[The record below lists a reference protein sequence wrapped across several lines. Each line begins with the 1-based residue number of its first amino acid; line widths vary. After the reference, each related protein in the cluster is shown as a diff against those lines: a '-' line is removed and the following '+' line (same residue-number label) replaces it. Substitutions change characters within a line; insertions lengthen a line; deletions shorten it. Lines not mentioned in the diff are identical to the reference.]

1 MDNYAGFVYEWTNKI
16 NKKKYLGA
24 HTGTIDDGYIGGG
37 SEFRKDLRK
46 HGLDNF
52 DRKILEYVKDPTK
65 IKDRE
70 NYYLD
75 LVNAAENPDY
85 YNKTN
90 KSSGLRRKKE
100 VVQQDRPI
108 CKSCNQRLA
117 AVNYI
122 KESIT
127 HYRKYCEY
135 CIKRGR
141 KEKPPEPRWQS
152 AGYKKKSVCDRCGFR
167 SRYASQLLVYH
178 IDSNQ
183 HNIKG
188 ANLKT
193 ICLNCVEEVKRM
205 DVPWARGDLQAD
217 N

>member
-1 MDNYAGFVYEWTNKI
+1 MTTAHPTGLRFTLSMALYSALTRVLSPFV
-16 NKKKYLGA
+16 
-24 HTGTIDDGYIGGG
+24 
-37 SEFRKDLRK
+37 
-46 HGLDNF
+46 
-52 DRKILEYVKDPTK
+52 K
-65 IKDRE
+65 IKA
-70 NYYLD
+70 L
-75 LVNAAENPDY
+75 
-85 YNKTN
+85 
-90 KSSGLRRKKE
+90 
-100 VVQQDRPI
+100 
-108 CKSCNQRLA
+108 
-117 AVNYI
+117 
-122 KESIT
+122 
-127 HYRKYCEY
+127 
-135 CIKRGR
+135 KRGR